1 MMFFFI
7 LHTMQPTN
15 INTAIISNNS
25 SEDNNA
31 NKVLLHFRL
40 TYEMY
45 NIVETWFLYLF
56 DFYYIIVFCVCRFDG
71 LLVCWFVVFLVNQF
85 RCMLLHLLVDS

>member
-1 MMFFFI
+1 
-7 LHTMQPTN
+7 MQPTN

-45 NIVETWFLYLF
+45 DIVEIWFLYLF
-56 DFYYIIVFCVCRFDG
+56 DFYYIIVFCVYWFDG
-71 LLVCWFVVFLVNQF
+71 LLVCWFVGFLVNQF